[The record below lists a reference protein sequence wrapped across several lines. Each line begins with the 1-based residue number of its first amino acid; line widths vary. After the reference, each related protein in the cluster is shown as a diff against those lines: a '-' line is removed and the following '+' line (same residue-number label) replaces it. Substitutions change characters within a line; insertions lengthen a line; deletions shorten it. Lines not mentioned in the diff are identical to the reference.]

1 MGIQACKVSNSKV
14 NQHICKMEN
23 SPKAQAAPA
32 AGGYLSSLDGYRAF
46 GTFVVLM
53 HHVPFIFIRT
63 PFAYGWWVL
72 QSFFVISGFLLTMIL
87 LKEKEKGFPF
97 GHYLKNFYLKRFYRI
112 FPLYWAFLAL
122 FGLILFIFG
131 VTQVPLFSG
140 LMQEYKQNWLFLW
153 TYTYNFKELANF
165 LQDLNCNLSPFFS
178 HLWSLSVEEQFYL
191 MLPFMV
197 FFLSKDN
204 LKRLVLAIII
214 GSPLL
219 RLGTYFYFNHLA
231 FTPEYAEYFSKD
243 DFLKES
249 WVAVIIL
256 RSTWCQLDCLAFG
269 MALALWDFKWIVSP
283 KKVFWWVFAGFVA
296 LVTINGI
303 IIAAGTET
311 AHIEA
316 IAVHNP
322 LLRKAMEIFP
332 MAFLKFYLT
341 VSEHI
346 NLTQNY
352 QFVYMYSVVNTLSF
366 LIVLSCIR
374 NEPIMNFFKRESIV
388 YSGKI
393 TYGAYVFHYPLLM
406 FLILFTLPI
415 MTKVQKLSNKAFTMF
430 LGDYAGV
437 AGSQL
442 ASEITMLIIYLP
454 LLWILS
460 HWSFKYFEMYFIKL
474 KARVK

>member
-1 MGIQACKVSNSKV
+1 MSAT
-14 NQHICKMEN
+14 
-23 SPKAQAAPA
+23 AQAKTS
-32 AGGYLSSLDGYRAF
+32 AGGYLASLDGYRAF

-53 HHVPFIFIRT
+53 HHVPFIFLRT

-87 LKEKEKGFPF
+87 LKEKDKGYPF
-97 GHYLKNFYLKRFYRI
+97 GNYLKNFYLKRFYRI

-122 FGLILFIFG
+122 FGIFLLIFG
-131 VTQVPLFSG
+131 ITEIPLFSG

-165 LQDLNCNLSPFFS
+165 LQGANPNLSPFFS

-197 FFLSKDN
+197 FFLNRDN
-204 LKRLVLAIII
+204 LKKLVLGIII
-214 GSPLL
+214 LSPLV
-219 RLGTYFYFNHLA
+219 RLGTYFYFSHLA
-231 FTPEYAEYFSKD
+231 YTPEYAGFFSED

-269 MALALWDFKWIVSP
+269 MALALWDFKWIPSP
-283 KKVFWWVFAGFVA
+283 KKAFWWLFLAFVSIVTVNAIFIAGN
-296 LVTINGI
+296 TD
-303 IIAAGTET
+303 T
-311 AHIEA
+311 AHLQEL
-316 IAVHNP
+316 AVHNP
-322 LLRKAMEIFP
+322 ILRKAMEIFP
-332 MAFLKFYLT
+332 MAFLKFYVT

-346 NLTQNY
+346 NLTQNF
-352 QFVYMYSVVNTLSF
+352 QFVYMYTIVNSLSF
-366 LIVLSCIR
+366 LIVLSCMR
-374 NEPIMNFFKRESIV
+374 SQPVLSFFSSAKMV

-406 FLILFTLPI
+406 FIILLSIPL
-415 MTKVQKLSNKAFTMF
+415 MTKVQKLSYKAANML
-430 LGDYAGV
+430 LGDYAGIV
-437 AGSQL
+437 GSQI
-442 ASEITMLIIYLP
+442 ASEIFMLVLYLP
-454 LLWILS
+454 LLYLLS

-474 KARVK
+474 KAKVK